1 MKFSMIIVF
10 IIMIIALIGT
20 MALGGKSDENYS
32 GAVRGNL
39 TRLTWIYAILGIVL
53 ALGVGLYVV
62 IV

>member
-1 MKFSMIIVF
+1 MKFSMILVF
-10 IIMIIALIGT
+10 IIMIAALFGT

-39 TRLTWIYAILGIVL
+39 TRLTWIYAVLGIVL
-53 ALGVGLYVV
+53 ALGVGIYIV

>member
-1 MKFSMIIVF
+1 MIA
-10 IIMIIALIGT
+10 ALFGT

-39 TRLTWIYAILGIVL
+39 TRLTWIYAVLGIVL
-53 ALGVGLYVV
+53 ALGVGIYIV